1 LESIPT
7 SLWSVGDAAPTRAT
21 SLEVDDEGVT
31 FRTVEEVADYLIG
44 ADYVSRRAVR
54 DAKRAES

>member
-1 LESIPT
+1 
-7 SLWSVGDAAPTRAT
+7 
-21 SLEVDDEGVT
+21 LEVDDEGVT

-44 ADYVSRRAVR
+44 AAPSGVEEIRDYVSRRRAVR